1 MTINPANGA
10 QFVDSMQAAAD
21 FLGNGAIEVNMY
33 ETEIFDLVR
42 RSSPIMERIVAEPAN
57 GHPHRFFEQSAIG
70 QGAFTDPRNISYT
83 PGGPTRSEKV
93 IYIKSMVNGSNFGLF
108 DVQVTQQQG
117 QFNYVEAKDVNDIIS
132 GIQVVR
138 CQKIW
143 QGADTSYASPASIE
157 YYGLLN
163 QITQQATVAPGA
175 SIIDGIKAQV
185 AAMVANTSYVV
196 RPTAI
201 WVNPIVGDFI
211 DREARAQGI
220 TMNTVEVVAGV
231 KVKSLSTQA
240 GELPIISTDPFLP
253 SAAGSAYGF
262 SAPPAGYKNYFCAI
276 LSEPL
281 ITRPY
286 IDGGKHNGGLPQLFQ
301 LGLVGDLQKKFV
313 AVVFDAILAKGASYA
328 HCVVAVQRP

>member
-1 MTINPANGA
+1 MSINPALGA
-10 QFVDSMQAAAD
+10 QFVGSMDAAAD

-42 RSSPIMERIVAEPAN
+42 RSSPIMERVRAEPAN
-57 GHPHRFFEQSAIG
+57 GHPHRFFEESAIA
-70 QGAFTDPRNISYT
+70 QGAFTDPRTISYS

-93 IYIKSMVNGSNFGLF
+93 IYIKAMVNGSNFGLF

-117 QFNYVEAKDVNDIIS
+117 QFSYVEAKDVNDIIS

-143 QGADTSYASPASIE
+143 QGSDTSYTSPATIE

-163 QITQQATVAPGA
+163 QITQQATIAPGA
-175 SIIDGIKAQV
+175 SIIDGLKAQV
-185 AAMVANTSYVV
+185 AKMVANTSYVV

-211 DREARAQGI
+211 DREAKAQQI

-231 KVKSLSTQA
+231 KVKALSTQA

-253 SAAGSAYGF
+253 STTDTSYGF
-262 SAPPAGYKNYFCAI
+262 SAPPAGYKNYMCAI

-286 IDGGKHNGGLPQLFQ
+286 IDGGKNNGGMPQLFQ

-313 AVVFDAILAKGASYA
+313 AVVFDAVLAKGPGYA
-328 HCVVAVQRP
+328 HCVVAIQRP

>member
-1 MTINPANGA
+1 MTNNPTGGA

-21 FLGNGAIEVNMY
+21 FLGNGAVEVNMY

-42 RSSPIMERIVAEPAN
+42 RSSPIMERIKAEPAN

-70 QGAFTDPRNISYT
+70 QGAFTDPRTISYSA
-83 PGGPTRSEKV
+83 GGPTRQEKV
-93 IYIKSMVNGSNFGLF
+93 IYIKAMVNGSNFGLF

-117 QFNYVEAKDVNDIIS
+117 QFSYVEAKDVNDIIS

-143 QGADTSYASPASIE
+143 QGADTSYTSPASIE

-163 QITQQATVAPGA
+163 QITQQATIAPGA
-175 SIIDGIKAQV
+175 SIIDGLKAQV
-185 AAMVANTSYVV
+185 AAMVANTSFVV

-201 WVNPIVGDFI
+201 WVNPIVGDLI
-211 DREARAQGI
+211 DREAKAASI
-220 TMNTVEVVAGV
+220 KLSEVVVAGV
-231 KVKSLSTQA
+231 TVNAIQTQA
-240 GELPIISTDPFLP
+240 GLLPVISTDPFLP
-253 SAAGSAYGF
+253 SATGSAYGF

-313 AVVFDAILAKGASYA
+313 AVVFDAILAKGSSYA
-328 HCVVAVQRP
+328 HAVVSIQRP